1 MKLKNI
7 YDKITIL
14 KGELDNIEEIEM
26 LEEIKTINKYRCLI
40 IIDLNRFIAFI

>member
-14 KGELDNIEEIEM
+14 KGELDNIEEIEI
-26 LEEIKTINKYRCLI
+26 LEEIKNNKQI
-40 IIDLNRFIAFI
+40 QMFNNN